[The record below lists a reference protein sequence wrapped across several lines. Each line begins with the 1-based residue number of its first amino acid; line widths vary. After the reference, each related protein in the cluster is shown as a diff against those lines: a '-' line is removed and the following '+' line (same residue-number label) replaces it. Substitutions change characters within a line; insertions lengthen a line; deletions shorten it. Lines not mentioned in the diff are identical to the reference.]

1 MSLLEVDDLVVQF
14 GGVTAVDHASFEA
27 EAGSITGLIGPNG
40 AGKTTCFNAISGLQK
55 PTNGRIRFN
64 GRNVSRTPVHRR
76 SKRGMGRTF
85 QRLEAFGSLTVHDN
99 VRVALD
105 IHRGVLGALRPGDAD
120 ADQLLERVGI
130 AEYAYDR
137 ADSVPTGVARLLEL
151 ARCLAA
157 DPKLLLLDEPS
168 SGLSEIETHAF
179 GELLRDLADEGRA
192 VLMVEH
198 DMGLVMTVC
207 HTIRVLDFGKVI
219 ATGTPEEIRADP
231 RVQQA
236 YLGYSDEPDPTL
248 TMPAVPAES
257 SSHPSEVL

>member
-14 GGVTAVDHASFEA
+14 GGVTAVNHASFTA
-27 EAGSITGLIGPNG
+27 ETGEITGLIGPNG
-40 AGKTTCFNAISGLQK
+40 AGKTTCFNVISGLQK
-55 PTNGRIRFN
+55 PTQGRVHFD
-64 GRNVSRTPVHRR
+64 GRNVSHTPVHRR

-85 QRLEAFGSLTVHDN
+85 QRLEAFGSLTVRDN

-105 IHRGVLGALRPGDAD
+105 IHGGVLGALRPGAGAD
-120 ADQLLERVGI
+120 VDGLLERVGI

-137 ADSVPTGVARLLEL
+137 ADSIPTGVARLLEL

-168 SGLSEIETHAF
+168 SGLSEHETHAF

-198 DMGLVMTVC
+198 DMGLVMAVC
-207 HTIRVLDFGKVI
+207 DTIRVLDFGKVI
-219 ATGTPEEIRADP
+219 ASGAPAEVRADP

-236 YLGYSDEPDPTL
+236 YLGYSDESGDPDPTM
-248 TMPAVPAES
+248 TMPVTPIE
-257 SSHPSEVL
+257 EVV

>member
-1 MSLLEVDDLVVQF
+1 MRIRALSVFEGVVYHCWCTDPSQPCRPTLEVE
-14 GGVTAVDHASFEA
+14 AV
-27 EAGSITGLIGPNG
+27 
-40 AGKTTCFNAISGLQK
+40 
-55 PTNGRIRFN
+55 
-64 GRNVSRTPVHRR
+64 
-76 SKRGMGRTF
+76 
-85 QRLEAFGSLTVHDN
+85 
-99 VRVALD
+99 
-105 IHRGVLGALRPGDAD
+105 LRPGDAD
-120 ADQLLERVGI
+120 ADALLDRVGI

-137 ADSVPTGVARLLEL
+137 ADSIPTGVARLLEL

-219 ATGTPEEIRADP
+219 ATGTPDEVRADP

-236 YLGYSDEPDPTL
+236 YLGYSE
-248 TMPAVPAES
+248 
-257 SSHPSEVL
+257 EVV